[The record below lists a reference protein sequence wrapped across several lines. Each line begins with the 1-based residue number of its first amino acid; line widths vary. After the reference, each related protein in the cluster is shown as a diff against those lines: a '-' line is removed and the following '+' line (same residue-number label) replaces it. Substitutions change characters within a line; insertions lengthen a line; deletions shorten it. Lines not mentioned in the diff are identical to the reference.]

1 MMEPVG
7 LSERVGSVSTS
18 LGVIALGETDVARG
32 YWCGGG
38 TAWSKA
44 QGKHIV
50 TNHCR
55 NSRK

>member
-38 TAWSKA
+38 DSLE
-44 QGKHIV
+44 QG
-50 TNHCR
+50 
-55 NSRK
+55 SG